1 MRRSSAPHF
10 PLDLLGEI
18 LARRD
23 SRRGPSRSAG
33 RTWVSSSFLRRGT
46 TLAFRHDLVR
56 ATAYEGLSFRRRRDI
71 HGRVGMAL
79 EERLGSRADEE
90 AALLSLHFHEAG
102 EYEQSWRYSVL
113 AGDRAAAGF
122 ANVVA
127 SEQYRRALD
136 AAEQLPRASPPT
148 RSPSSRRHSADMYE
162 RFGGYE
168 PGLEA
173 YLRALE
179 LVDDPIAEGR
189 LWRKAGSSY
198 ERLGR
203 YDDAVAALATGVGCV
218 IAAPAGDEA
227 VSVRAALEYALAGVA
242 YRQTRYEDAIAHAD
256 RAIELAEST
265 GDDGAV
271 ARASYIA
278 GGAYDDL
285 GREGG
290 RPYLERAIA
299 IYGRLGDDRGLSA
312 ALNNLGI
319 HHYTRGRWDES
330 VALYRRSREAD
341 ERAGD
346 PLNAA
351 VHANNEAEVL
361 SDQGHLDEAEPL
373 FREMVRICGAA
384 SFPIGVALGTSNL
397 GRVAARA
404 GRSEEAHALYADAA
418 AQFEAIEARRY
429 VTETR
434 ARIAECLV
442 LEGRHA
448 EAIAMATELARGS
461 PGLALRGPRGPD
473 PPPARLRALAGAAT
487 GGGPVAS
494 SRRASVWHAS

>member
-1 MRRSSAPHF
+1 
-10 PLDLLGEI
+10 
-18 LARRD
+18 
-23 SRRGPSRSAG
+23 
-33 RTWVSSSFLRRGT
+33 
-46 TLAFRHDLVR
+46 
-56 ATAYEGLSFRRRRDI
+56 
-71 HGRVGMAL
+71 
-79 EERLGSRADEE
+79 
-90 AALLSLHFHEAG
+90 
-102 EYEQSWRYSVL
+102 
-113 AGDRAAAGF
+113 
-122 ANVVA
+122 
-127 SEQYRRALD
+127 
-136 AAEQLPRASPPT
+136 
-148 RSPSSRRHSADMYE
+148 MYE

-168 PGLEA
+168 PGLDA

-179 LVDDPIAEGR
+179 LVQGPMVEGR
-189 LWRKAGSSY
+189 LWRKIGGSY

-203 YDDAVAALATGVGCV
+203 YDDAATALAMGVGCV
-218 IAAPAGDEA
+218 IAAPSGDES
-227 VSVRAALEYALAGVA
+227 VSVRAALEYALAGVS

-256 RAIELAEST
+256 RAIGLAEST

-290 RPYLERAIA
+290 RPYLERAIE

-330 VALYRRSREAD
+330 VELYRLSRDAD
-341 ERAGD
+341 DRAGD

-361 SDQGHLDEAEPL
+361 SDQGYLDEAEPL

-404 GRSEEAHALYADAA
+404 GRTAEAHTLYADAT
-418 AQFEAIEARRY
+418 AQFAEIDARRY

-434 ARIAECLV
+434 ARVAECFV
-442 LEGRHA
+442 FEGRYPD
-448 EAIAMATELARGS
+448 AIATAAELREAAQASPFGGLEALILRQLGYGLWQAGRQEEAKRELEESLRIARDLS
-461 PGLALRGPRGPD
+461 AEFEVALT
-473 PPPARLRALAGAAT
+473 LRALADIRSDNADSLRAESDTILARLGV
-487 GGGPVAS
+487 VAVPAVPLPS
-494 SRRASVWHAS
+494 